1 MTKYQIDLMAVIRYN
16 NPELTI
22 AELETR
28 AMELHAE
35 IKAALD
41 ANREIGNKK

>member
-16 NPELTI
+16 NPELNI
-22 AELETR
+22 SELEIK

-41 ANREIGNKK
+41 ANRESSNKK